1 MPSFIFETAPY
12 IEIVDT
18 ILSFSS
24 YTTYNTEIAESTRA
38 TIAKR
43 ALRDQLFN
51 ITTEKVVLSAID
63 WLLGE
68 KLLSNVYKLT
78 RETDRKDGI

>member
-1 MPSFIFETAPY
+1 MPSFIFETVPY

-24 YTTYNTEIAESTRA
+24 YTIYNTEMAESTRA
-38 TIAKR
+38 AIAKR

-51 ITTEKVVLSAID
+51 ITTEKVVLSATD

-68 KLLSNVYKLT
+68 KLLSNIYKLT